1 MTATAS
7 MRRTLGG
14 LALAAAL
21 VMLGALPASPAGAV
35 TLPDHR
41 AYELVTRFEKEGHEA
56 DLNGVQGGYGYTS
69 HDGNS
74 LEWRAIGG
82 CCGAP
87 SAAQETYQSFRSPS
101 GWQTQSL
108 MPVPN
113 GSEEGGLV
121 SLFTGGN
128 PPEPVGWTPD
138 MQRTIFQVPKAYAPG
153 IIHPNGQSNI
163 YIREPN
169 GEFKLVSE
177 GPLSTGE
184 ELTGSVFGGATPD
197 ANFVVFSSPEALT
210 PDATGLVPHNPE
222 QQYLYLRDVAAG
234 TTTLI
239 DVDNGGA
246 LIGVEGAALGN
257 AGYLNG
263 GLLHANNYGTNTN
276 AISADGSK
284 VFFEAPLPEF
294 GRVLL
299 DSGESH
305 LYMRHL
311 ADSTTTPLDES
322 SSAGWARYEGASEDG
337 SLVFFTSNE
346 GLDGAPAVPELYVFN
361 TTGAAI
367 GPVPSM
373 SSVPISLGE
382 AGVAPSPAGPVSGIT
397 AIANDGSRAWF
408 VADDVLAGNQNAAG
422 DEAAAGKPNL
432 YMYDVQSGATTYVAT
447 LGEQDINDC
456 QPNCAEGD
464 PAGLIGQPDVGRR
477 AFPTPDGSALVF
489 ESTSDLTG
497 EDDVLQTKLT
507 APVFAGEHTL
517 QVESTAGLGAKQFI
531 LIGSGGAAE
540 QEQIQSI
547 DSPTELT
554 ITETDENFAYGI
566 VGEFAA
572 GEPVVR
578 PDVEDY
584 RFLAD
589 GALTCVSCL
598 GAGKV
603 PTGSATLG
611 ITGGGTYAPPGQNVP
626 MNEDATQIFFES
638 ANALTPEAQPARP
651 GHEGESLNVYE
662 WEGGHLYLISDGTQA
677 GSILDGTTPSG
688 EDVFFSTRS
697 QLTSGSNGNW
707 INVYDARVDG
717 GFPEPGAGNSLCV
730 GQGCRE
736 TARATPFFEVP
747 ASSLGATEEME
758 GSGGGSF
765 TVPPLSA
772 AQRQRLARTGK
783 LTLKVTTTSPGTLT
797 ATMRAKIAGK
807 ETKVAG
813 ATAKLTKAGAAE
825 LDLALSQAAREQ
837 LAAKKSLAL
846 QLDVSFSASDKAAT
860 ARLTLHAPAAKGR
873 VKHG

>member
-1 MTATAS
+1 
-7 MRRTLGG
+7 MRRALGA

-21 VMLGALPASPAGAV
+21 VMVGALLASPAGAV

-69 HDGNS
+69 RDGNT

-87 SAAQETYQSFRSPS
+87 SAAQETYQSFRTAN

-113 GSEEGGLV
+113 GGEEGGLL

-128 PPEPVGWTPD
+128 PPEPLGWTPNMD
-138 MQRTIFQVPKAYAPG
+138 RTIFQVPKAYPAG
-153 IIHPNGQSNI
+153 IIHPNGESDI
-163 YIREPN
+163 YIREAN

-184 ELTGSVFGGATPD
+184 ELTGSIFGGATPD
-197 ANFVVFSSPEALT
+197 ANFVVFSSSEALT
-210 PDATGLVPHNPE
+210 ADATGLQPRSPE
-222 QQYLYLRDVAAG
+222 MQYLYLRNVTAG
-234 TTTLI
+234 TTQLL
-239 DVDNGGA
+239 DVDNSDA
-246 LIGVEGAALGN
+246 LIGVEGAVLGN
-257 AGYLNG
+257 AAYLGG
-263 GLLHANNYGTNTN
+263 GLLHSTTYGTNTN

-284 VFFEAPLPEF
+284 VFFEAPLPEY
-294 GRVLL
+294 GRVNL

-305 LYMRHL
+305 LYMRDV
-311 ADSTTTPLDES
+311 ADSTTTPLDEPG
-322 SSAGWARYEGASEDG
+322 SAGWARYEGAAEDG

-361 TTGAAI
+361 ATGAAI

-373 SSVPISLGE
+373 SSIPISLGE
-382 AGVAPSPAGPVSGIT
+382 AGVAPSPAGPVNGLS
-397 AIANDGSRAWF
+397 ALANDGSRAWF
-408 VADDVLAGNQNAAG
+408 VAEDVLAGNQNAAG
-422 DEAAAGKPNL
+422 DEAVAGQPNL
-432 YMYDVQSGATTYVAT
+432 YMYDVGSGATTYVAT
-447 LGEQDINDC
+447 LGEQDISDC
-456 QPNCAEGD
+456 QPSCAAGH
-464 PAGLIGQPDVGRR
+464 PAGLIGQPDLGRR

-489 ESTSDLTG
+489 ESTGNLTG
-497 EDDVLQTKLT
+497 EDGVLQTKLT
-507 APVFAGEHTL
+507 APVVAGEHTL
-517 QVESTAGLGAKQFI
+517 QVESTAGLAAKQWI

-540 QEQIQSI
+540 QEQIESI

-554 ITETDENFAYGI
+554 ITEVDENYAYGL

-578 PDVEDY
+578 PTVEDY

-589 GALTCVSCL
+589 GALTCLSCV
-598 GAGKV
+598 GAGTI

-611 ITGGGTYAPPGQNVP
+611 LTGGGTYGPPGQNVP
-626 MNEDATQIFFES
+626 MNEGATQIFFES
-638 ANALTPEAQPARP
+638 GNALTPEAQPARP
-651 GHEGESLNVYE
+651 GHESESLNVYE
-662 WEGGHLYLISDGTQA
+662 WENGRVYLISDGTQS

-688 EDVFFSTRS
+688 DDVFFSTRS
-697 QLTSGSNGNW
+697 QLTTGANGNW
-707 INVYDARVDG
+707 INVYDARVNG
-717 GFPEPGAGNSLCV
+717 GFPEAGAGNAPCV

-736 TARATPFFEVP
+736 NSRATPFFEVP
-747 ASSLGATEEME
+747 ASSLGATEETE
-758 GSGGGSF
+758 AGGGTF

-783 LTLKVTTTSPGTLT
+783 LTLKVTATAPGTLT
-797 ATMRAKIAGK
+797 ATMRAKLAGK

-813 ATAKLTKAGAAE
+813 ATTKLTKAGAAE
-825 LDLALSQAAREQ
+825 LDLVLSQAAREQ

-846 QLDVSFSASDKAAT
+846 QLDVTFSASDKAAT